1 MVRLRPDLEF
11 SIVTKRIVR
20 LLDCVPEDWGGGYDN
35 VTIICTVENQRQC
48 DIRMPVFR
56 ELPVKR
62 KEIIAEPLLS
72 GIDMRPYLDF
82 VASVTVGGE
91 SGQSARVCDYDWVL
105 DIRRQCMAAET
116 DFFFKQTGAKFK
128 KDGRIYR
135 VPRKFQ
141 QVQARKASLD
151 LRFGETK

>member
-128 KDGRIYR
+128 KDF
-135 VPRKFQ
+135 RK
-141 QVQARKASLD
+141 S
-151 LRFGETK
+151 